1 MRAYNHIS
9 KPCLPN
15 LRVVSD
21 TFNFIP
27 CQLSQLNITCA
38 FPHECFSNDGA
49 LQIRAGIFTH
59 RGFDLLQLQSAAALV
74 GTKQLSHHGRSGLN
88 LKPQLPRLFQVV
100 MSSHGVVAR
109 TALKRM
115 RLRLFC
121 FTESFN
127 NAASA
132 DR

>member
-49 LQIRAGIFTH
+49 LQIRADIFTH

-88 LKPQLPRLFQVV
+88 LKPQLPLPGCDEQPWRCGPYCSETHALEIVLL
-100 MSSHGVVAR
+100 HGE
-109 TALKRM
+109 LQ
-115 RLRLFC
+115 
-121 FTESFN
+121 
-127 NAASA
+127 
-132 DR
+132 